1 MQRVRDILEHKGNQ
15 IFGISP
21 DATVFNAIAIMAEK
35 EIGALLVMEGDELVG
50 IFSERDALK
59 RVLANGLDP
68 ASTPVSE
75 VCTPDPVTVRLD
87 SPIKECVQK
96 AKERRIR
103 HLPVVDVGG
112 MAVGIVSVR
121 DFLRVLVNE
130 LEGMI
135 DSLRDDHRAEELTD
149 PYGLLEK

>member
-1 MQRVRDILEHKGNQ
+1 MLAVERLAKKNLVTARPDESVRLVVRRMAEQRVGAVLVLEN
-15 IFGISP
+15 
-21 DATVFNAIAIMAEK
+21 
-35 EIGALLVMEGDELVG
+35 GDLHG

-103 HLPVVDVGG
+103 HLPVVDENGT
-112 MAVGIVSVR
+112 AVGIVSVR
-121 DFLRVLVNE
+121 DFLRVLINE

-135 DSLRDDHRAEELTD
+135 DSLRDDQRAEELTD
-149 PYGLLEK
+149 PYGLLQK